1 MKDDI
6 SDVDFLDIVNIV
18 KLQYGYDFTGYIQA
32 SLKRRMLRFMSRA
45 NILTVFDL
53 KHLLVNDSDLFTRM
67 VQYITVNVTEM
78 FRDPRFYRT
87 LREEVLPK
95 LAAYPNIKIWHA
107 GCSTGEEVFSMA
119 ILLQEAGLLSRT
131 KLYASDLNPMNLERA
146 ATGILPLDN
155 MKDYTYNYIQSG
167 GLADFSNYYTA
178 RYDNVLIKKELRK
191 HINFFQHNL
200 VTDTVFNEFQLICC
214 RNVFIYFNRDL
225 QNHVLQLFYD
235 SLSPRGYLAMGIKES
250 MRFADIHT
258 QFETVHGQEKI
269 YRRKSSS

>member
-1 MKDDI
+1 MKEHIADA
-6 SDVDFLDIVNIV
+6 DFLDIVHIV
-18 KLQYGYDFTGYIQA
+18 KLQYGYDFSGYVHA
-32 SLKRRMLRFMSRA
+32 SLKRRILRFMGRA

-53 KHLLVNDSDLFTRM
+53 KHQLVNNSDLFTRL

-78 FRDPRFYRT
+78 FRDPGFYRT
-87 LREEVLPK
+87 LREDVLPK

-107 GCSTGEEVFSMA
+107 GCSTGEEVYSMA
-119 ILLQEAGLLSRT
+119 ILLHEAGLLSRT
-131 KLYASDLNPMNLERA
+131 KIYASDLNPMNLERA

-258 QFETVHGQEKI
+258 RFETVHGLHKI
-269 YRRKSSS
+269 YRCKS

>member
-1 MKDDI
+1 MKEDI
-6 SDVDFLDIVNIV
+6 SAVDFLDIINIV
-18 KLQYGYDFTGYIQA
+18 KLQYGYDFSGYVQA
-32 SLKRRMLRFMSRA
+32 SLKRRILRFMSRA
-45 NILTVFDL
+45 NISTVFDL
-53 KHLLVNDSDLFTRM
+53 KHQLVNDSELFTRM

-131 KLYASDLNPMNLERA
+131 RLYASDLNPMNLERA
-146 ATGILPLDN
+146 ATGIIPLDN

-214 RNVFIYFNRDL
+214 RNVFIYFNREL

-235 SLSPRGYLAMGIKES
+235 SLSPRGYLAMGIRES
-250 MRFADIHT
+250 MRFADIHK
-258 QFETVHGQEKI
+258 QYETVHGQEKI
-269 YRRKSSS
+269 YRRK